1 MLFLNSYDLQDHGQY
16 MTFTAPESLTEAHDG
31 SQKPE
36 DLKKFCFYY
45 YFCMWLIISQSCT
58 SESKIKVFGVEH
70 QNKIFRES

>member
-1 MLFLNSYDLQDHGQY
+1 MLFLNSYDLQDHGHY

-45 YFCMWLIISQSCT
+45 YFLC
-58 SESKIKVFGVEH
+58 G
-70 QNKIFRES
+70 